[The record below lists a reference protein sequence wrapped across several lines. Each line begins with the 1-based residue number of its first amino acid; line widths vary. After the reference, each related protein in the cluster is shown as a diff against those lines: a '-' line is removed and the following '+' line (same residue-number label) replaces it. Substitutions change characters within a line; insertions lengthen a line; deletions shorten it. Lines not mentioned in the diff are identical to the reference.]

1 MTKLQFNPN
10 EHARVWSRGTQYDRN
25 GLHNPHAYSSLPERS
40 WDGVLELEPAG
51 LAVDLERHD
60 VDGGV
65 VELDPGELAAVGAE
79 PEGARVRDHLLLV
92 HPVGDPVEHGPGDA

>member
-1 MTKLQFNPN
+1 MLAFGHQEGQNMTGMDCTITIITLI
-10 EHARVWSRGTQYDRN
+10 H
-25 GLHNPHAYSSLPERS
+25 SSLPERS
-40 WDGVLELEPAG
+40 RDGVLELEPAG

-92 HPVGDPVEHGPGDA
+92 HPVRDPVEDGAGDA

>member
-40 WDGVLELEPAG
+40 WDGVLELEPAR
-51 LAVDLERHD
+51 LSVDLEWHD
-60 VDGGV
+60 VNGGV
-65 VELDPGELAAVGAE
+65 VELDPGDLGSNSKEKNCA
-79 PEGARVRDHLLLV
+79 
-92 HPVGDPVEHGPGDA
+92 